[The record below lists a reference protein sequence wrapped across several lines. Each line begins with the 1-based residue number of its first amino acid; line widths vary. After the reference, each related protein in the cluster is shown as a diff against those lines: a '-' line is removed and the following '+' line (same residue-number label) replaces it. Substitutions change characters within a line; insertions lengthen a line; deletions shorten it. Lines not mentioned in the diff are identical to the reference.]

1 MIFMS
6 LIIDALKKAQQLR
19 FKENQGIPF
28 LNPPLSPKKNLWKK
42 RWGLMGMAFV
52 CLLILSFVLKETISF
67 PSKTGSKD
75 IPPLVESNL
84 QEENAKLKEDESPP
98 EPISTTPHQRELK
111 ETPLQPNPPKI
122 RIETQPIWEK
132 KVKPFIPIKVKE
144 EKEISSLTASIPNLF
159 EEKKE
164 SPSTH
169 LSKDTEPPPSLEI
182 KKEKGSREVADSE
195 IISLFN
201 SAVVFH
207 RQGELSK
214 AIEAY
219 RKVIDLN
226 PAYIEAYNN
235 LGILH
240 QEMGN
245 FDGALKFYQKAVE
258 IEPRYEKGWNNLG
271 ILWALKG
278 DLQKAKDC
286 FQKIL
291 SINPNHLE
299 SHLHLGT
306 IWKKEGQWQKAIES
320 YQFALSLDPLRGET
334 HYHLGL
340 LYEEMGRMDLALPHY
355 ETFVHLSAPSYPEL
369 TLKVQRRLSLWRNKN
384 KRE

>member
-1 MIFMS
+1 MSFMS

-28 LNPPLSPKKNLWKK
+28 FDPPPPPKKNLWKK
-42 RWGLMGMAFV
+42 RWGLMGIALIS
-52 CLLILSFVLKETISF
+52 LLILSFVLKETISF
-67 PSKTGSKD
+67 PSKEGSKD
-75 IPPLVESNL
+75 ISPLVGSNL
-84 QEENAKLKEDESPP
+84 QEENAKLIESESPP
-98 EPISTTPHQRELK
+98 EPISTPRRGELK

-122 RIETQPIWEK
+122 RIETQPILEK
-132 KVKPFIPIKVKE
+132 KVEPFIPIKVKE
-144 EKEISSLTASIPNLF
+144 EKEISSLLASLPNLF
-159 EEKKE
+159 EERKE
-164 SPSTH
+164 FPSTH
-169 LSKDTEPPPSLEI
+169 LSKETEPPASLEI
-182 KKEKGSREVADSE
+182 KKEKGGREVADSV
-195 IISLFN
+195 IVSLFN

-226 PAYIEAYNN
+226 PVYIEAYNN

-258 IEPRYEKGWNNLG
+258 IDPRYEKGWNNLG
-271 ILWALKG
+271 ILWTLKG

-286 FQKIL
+286 FQTIL

-355 ETFVHLSAPSYPEL
+355 ETFIHLSAPSYPEL
-369 TLKVQRRLSLWRNKN
+369 TLKVQRRLHLWRSK
-384 KRE
+384 KE

>member
-1 MIFMS
+1 MSFMS

-28 LNPPLSPKKNLWKK
+28 FDPPPPSKKNLWKK
-42 RWGLMGMAFV
+42 RWSLMGVALIS
-52 CLLILSFVLKETISF
+52 LLILSFVLKETIPF
-67 PSKTGSKD
+67 PSKEGSKD
-75 IPPLVESNL
+75 ISPVLESHL
-84 QEENAKLKEDESPP
+84 QEENANLKEYESSR
-98 EPISTTPHQRELK
+98 EPISTPHQRELK
-111 ETPLQPNPPKI
+111 ETSLQPNPPKI
-122 RIETQPIWEK
+122 RIETQPVWEK
-132 KVKPFIPIKVKE
+132 KVESFIPIKVKE
-144 EKEISSLTASIPNLF
+144 EKEISSLIASVSNPF
-159 EEKKE
+159 EEKKK
-164 SPSTH
+164 SPSAR
-169 LSKDTEPPPSLEI
+169 LSKETEPPASLEI

-195 IISLFN
+195 VVSLFN

-226 PAYIEAYNN
+226 PAYIEAHNN

-258 IEPRYEKGWNNLG
+258 IDPRYEKGWNNLG
-271 ILWALKG
+271 ILWILKG

-299 SHLHLGT
+299 THLHLGT

-340 LYEEMGRMDLALPHY
+340 LYEEMGRMDLAFPHY
-355 ETFVHLSAPSYPEL
+355 ETFVHLSASSYPEL
-369 TLKVQRRLSLWRNKN
+369 TLKVQRRLSLWRSK
-384 KRE
+384 KE